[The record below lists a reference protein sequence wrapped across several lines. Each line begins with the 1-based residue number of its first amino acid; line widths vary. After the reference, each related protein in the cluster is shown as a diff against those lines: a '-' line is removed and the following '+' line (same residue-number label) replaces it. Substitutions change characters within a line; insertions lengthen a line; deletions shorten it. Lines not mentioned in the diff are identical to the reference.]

1 MTTVIYQSFK
11 YHAYRN
17 TSATQLRKETERERE
32 REREREKKEKKKGV
46 ISKIG
51 ENLKFL
57 SCTEYYVED

>member
-1 MTTVIYQSFK
+1 MITVIYQRFK

-17 TSATQLRKETERERE
+17 KSATQLRKERER
-32 REREREKKEKKKGV
+32 EKKKGV

-57 SCTEYYVED
+57 SCTEYYVEY